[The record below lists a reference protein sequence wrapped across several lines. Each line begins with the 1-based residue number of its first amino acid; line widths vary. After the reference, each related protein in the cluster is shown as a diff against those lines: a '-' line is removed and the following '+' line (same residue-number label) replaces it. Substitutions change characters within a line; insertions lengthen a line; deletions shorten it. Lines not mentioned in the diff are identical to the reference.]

1 MPPHKRRLAWVSALL
16 VTVALFTGAFVLQ
29 SRAST
34 RGGDWA
40 RVETGD
46 VLVGVEVTGELQATD
61 SSAIGPPEV
70 PQMWN
75 FRIAML
81 APEGS
86 DVKKGQPVVGFDP
99 SELEQRLQE
108 KTAERDSAST
118 EIEKRRAS
126 LRVES
131 QEENLRLAEAQS
143 RLKKAALK
151 LEAPEAVINANER
164 QQIELEHSLARRE
177 VTHRTAKIQGL
188 RHAANEELRLLQA
201 KLDAASREV
210 ERLQGAIAAMTV
222 RSPRDG
228 TVVYITD
235 RRNEKI
241 KVGDDTWRGRVLLQ
255 IPDLRNMRAAGEV
268 DEADSGRVFAN
279 QKAVFRL
286 DAHPDREW
294 TARVTQVG
302 HTVRRASNT
311 NPNRTLP
318 VQLTLQASDPA
329 IMRPGMRFK
338 GTLVTAERRSV
349 VRIPVDSLFSSERG
363 PTVRR
368 RTALGV
374 DEVPVEIGVR
384 GDEWIEVI
392 SGISEGDEVMRRKI
406 SDEGEESA

>member
-1 MPPHKRRLAWVSALL
+1 MPPRKKQILWGASLL
-16 VTVALFTGAFVLQ
+16 VLASLFAGAFVIQ

-34 RGGDWA
+34 RGGEWA
-40 RVETGD
+40 KVERGD

-61 SSAIGPPEV
+61 SSTIGPPEV

-86 DVKKGQPVVGFDP
+86 DVKRGQPVIGFDA
-99 SELEQRLQE
+99 SELERRLQE
-108 KTAERDSAST
+108 KTAERDEART

-131 QEENLRLAEAQS
+131 EQEQLRLAEAQS
-143 RLKKAALK
+143 SLRKSSLK
-151 LEAPEAVINANER
+151 LEAPESVINANER
-164 QQIELEHSLARRE
+164 QQVELEHSLARRE
-177 VTHRTAKIQGL
+177 VAHTTTKLAGL
-188 RHAANEELRLLQA
+188 RRAAQEELRLLQA
-201 KLDAASREV
+201 KLDAATREV

-241 KVGDDTWRGRVLLQ
+241 KVGDDTWRGRALLQ
-255 IPDLRNMRAAGEV
+255 IPDLRNMVAAGEV
-268 DEADSGRVFAN
+268 DEADAGRVFQN
-279 QKAVFRL
+279 QKVVFRL

-294 TARVTQVG
+294 SATVSRVG

-318 VQLTLQASDPA
+318 VHMRLDRTDPET
-329 IMRPGMRFK
+329 MRPGMRFR
-338 GTLVTAERRSV
+338 GTLVTAEKRDV
-349 VRIPVDSLFSSERG
+349 LRIPVDALFSSESG

-368 RTALGV
+368 RTLLGM
-374 DEVPVEIGVR
+374 DTVEIEVGAR
-384 GDEWIEVI
+384 GEEWIEVT
-392 SGISEGDEVMRRKI
+392 SGLSEGDEVLHRQ
-406 SDEGEESA
+406 DEEEEEQV